1 MPAADL
7 IKVQVVQEGRGNVWA
22 GETFVQTLSVR
33 YDTSLAPT
41 HPSQGPLGNFQVD
54 IKPSLEDATN
64 YSIEWQHYAPSV
76 PGSFTGPTQADFK
89 VIADALNTAFQEN
102 LTRWP
107 AYTEL
112 AAINMWCVSVGAAG
126 EAPAGKSVGGANKF
140 RLKTPQK
147 GQGSQGMSPNTALV
161 MSEYSGLPGRRYKGR
176 MYLGPL
182 TNGTAATTADGLVPS
197 ALATPLLASY
207 KKAFDA
213 INATGRLF
221 VCVPH
226 ALDRTY
232 ADVKTLRIG
241 DEFDVQNRRRNAR
254 NETYTDSQLA

>member
-7 IKVQVVQEGRGNVWA
+7 IKVQLVQTGRGQTWA
-22 GETFVQTLSVR
+22 SETFVQTLNVR
-33 YDTSLAPT
+33 YDTSIAPS
-41 HPSQGPLGNFQVD
+41 HPSQGPLGQFSVD
-54 IKPSLEDATN
+54 IKPSLEDSTN

-76 PGSFTGPTQADFK
+76 PGSWTGPTQADFK
-89 VIADALNTAFQEN
+89 IIADALNTAFQEN

-107 AYTEL
+107 TYTAL
-112 AAINMWCVSVGAAG
+112 TDINMWCVSVGAAG
-126 EAPAGKSVGGANKF
+126 ETPKGKSVGGANKF
-140 RLKTPQK
+140 ALKTPQV
-147 GQGSQGMSPNTALV
+147 GQSAGQPPNMALV
-161 MSEYSGLPGRRYKGR
+161 LSEYSGLPGRRYKGR

-182 TNGTAATTADGLVPS
+182 GGTPNDNNGLVANS
-197 ALATPLLASY
+197 YRAPLLASY

-226 ALDRTY
+226 SLDRTY

-241 DEFDVQNRRRNAR
+241 DELDVQNRRRNAR
-254 NETYTDSQLA
+254 LESYQDVQLA

>member
-7 IKVQVVQEGRGNVWA
+7 IKVQMVQEGRGNVWA

-33 YDTSLAPT
+33 YDTSLSPT
-41 HPSQGPLGNFQVD
+41 HPSQGPLGNFNVD
-54 IKPSLEDATN
+54 IKPALEDSTN
-64 YSIEWQHYAPSV
+64 YSIAWQHYAPSV
-76 PGSFTGPTQADFK
+76 PGSFTGPTQSDFK
-89 VIADALNTAFQEN
+89 VIADALNTAYQEL
-102 LTRWP
+102 LTKW
-107 AYTEL
+107 ATYTAL
-112 AAINMWCVSVGAAG
+112 TAINMWCVSVGAQG

-140 RLKTPQK
+140 SLKTPQV
-147 GQGSQGMSPNTALV
+147 GQSGGASPNTALV
-161 MSEYSGLPGRRYKGR
+161 LSEYSGLPGRRYKGR
-176 MYLGPL
+176 IYLGPL
-182 TNGTAATTADGLVPS
+182 ASNLGHTDGLVTTSGRP
-197 ALATPLLASY
+197 PILASY

-254 NETYTDSQLA
+254 NEQYAETQLA

>member
-7 IKVQVVQEGRGNVWA
+7 ITVQIVQSGTGQIWA

-33 YDTSLAPT
+33 YDTSIAPT
-41 HPSQGPLGNFQVD
+41 HPSQGPLGTFNVD
-54 IKPSLEDATN
+54 IKPSLEDSTN
-64 YSIEWQHYAPSV
+64 YSIQWQHYAPSV
-76 PGSFTGPTQADFK
+76 AGSFTGPTQADFK
-89 VIADALNTAFQEN
+89 VIADALNTAYQQN

-107 AYTEL
+107 TYTQL
-112 AAINMWCVSVGAAG
+112 TSINMWAVSVGQAG
-126 EAPAGKSVGGANKF
+126 EAPKGKSVGGSNKF
-140 RLKTPQK
+140 SLKSPPT
-147 GQGSQGMSPNTALV
+147 GQADDPFPPNTALV

-176 MYLGPL
+176 MYLGPISRGL
-182 TNGTAATTADGLVPS
+182 CAGGTGLVVAAQAAPILN
-197 ALATPLLASY
+197 AY
-207 KKAFDA
+207 KAAFDT

-241 DEFDVQNRRRNAR
+241 DEFDVQNRRRNVR
-254 NETYTDSQLA
+254 NEVYQDVQLA